1 MQGGCAQ
8 PENVGSGAAVETTR
22 RDVSEA
28 PGSTGAS
35 LAADDVS
42 VAFGGVAALSHVSI
56 EAHGG
61 EVLGLIGPNG
71 AGKTTLFDVLS
82 GIRAPTSGRVRY
94 RGADVTRRSPTW
106 RSRHGI
112 RRTFQR
118 QQMFGWLTVEE
129 NVLVALEWRGGGGG
143 LLADLAAAPSRRRR
157 ERQRRE
163 RTDEVLELCGLLE
176 LRAQPAGKL
185 PIGRARMVEMARA
198 IVDEP
203 QALLLDEPTSGLEA
217 NEARSLGATM
227 QRVCKERGCAVLL
240 VEHDVGF
247 VMEHCDRIVVL
258 NLGQVIA
265 MGSPDDVRDDAA
277 VQEAYLG

>member
-1 MQGGCAQ
+1 MSDTATL
-8 PENVGSGAAVETTR
+8 SAA
-22 RDVSEA
+22 
-28 PGSTGAS
+28 G
-35 LAADDVS
+35 VS
-42 VAFGGVAALSHVSI
+42 VRFGGVTAVSGVSI
-56 EAHGG
+56 DAHAG

-82 GIRAPTSGRVRY
+82 GIRTPSSGHIY
-94 RGADVTRRSPTW
+94 LEGSDITRRSPTW

-118 QQMFGWLTVEE
+118 QQMFGWLTVED

-143 LLADLAAAPSRRRR
+143 LLADLAGLPSRRRHER
-157 ERQRRE
+157 ERRA

-176 LRAQPAGKL
+176 LRNQPAGKL

-203 QALLLDEPTSGLEA
+203 KVLLLDEPTSGLE
-217 NEARSLGATM
+217 ESETRSLGESM
-227 QRVCKERGCAVLL
+227 QRVCKERGCAVIL

-247 VMEHCDRIVVL
+247 VMSHCDRIVVL
-258 NLGQVIA
+258 NLGSVIA
-265 MGSPDDVRDDAA
+265 EGTPDAIRENAV

>member
-1 MQGGCAQ
+1 VST
-8 PENVGSGAAVETTR
+8 PETAVE
-22 RDVSEA
+22 
-28 PGSTGAS
+28 PPSTAAS
-35 LAADDVS
+35 DALCAVDVS
-42 VAFGGVAALSHVSI
+42 VRFGGVVALANVSLESHP
-56 EAHGG
+56 E

-82 GIRAPTSGRVRY
+82 GICPPSSGRIRY
-94 RGADVTRRSPTW
+94 GGDDITRRSPTW

-143 LLADLAAAPSRRRR
+143 LLADLVASPTRRRR
-157 ERQRRE
+157 ERDRRQL
-163 RTDEVLELCGLLE
+163 TDEVLELCGLSDV
-176 LRAQPAGKL
+176 RDQPAGKL

-203 QALLLDEPTSGLEA
+203 RVLLLDEPTSGLEET
-217 NEARSLGATM
+217 EAGSLGVSM
-227 QRVCKERGCAVLL
+227 RRVCKERGCAVVL

-247 VMEHCDRIVVL
+247 VMENCDRIVVL
-258 NLGQVIA
+258 NLGRVIA
-265 MGSPDDVRDDAA
+265 AGPPDVIRDDAA
-277 VQEAYLG
+277 VREAYLG

>member
-1 MQGGCAQ
+1 MA
-8 PENVGSGAAVETTR
+8 EGATL
-22 RDVSEA
+22 
-28 PGSTGAS
+28 
-35 LAADDVS
+35 LADGVS
-42 VAFGGVAALSHVSI
+42 VRFGGVMALSDVTI
-56 EAHGG
+56 DARAG
-61 EVLGLIGPNG
+61 EVVGLIGPTG

-82 GIRAPTSGRVRY
+82 GIRSPTTGRIVY
-94 RGADVTRRSPTW
+94 EGDDVTRRSPTW

-118 QQMFGWLTVEE
+118 QQMFGWLSVED

-143 LLADLAAAPSRRRR
+143 LLADLAGLPTRRRR
-157 ERQRRE
+157 ERERRS

-176 LRAQPAGKL
+176 LRQQPAGKL

-203 QALLLDEPTSGLEA
+203 RVLLLDEPTSGLE
-217 NEARSLGATM
+217 ESETRSLGESV
-227 QRVCKERGCAVLL
+227 QRVCKERGCAVVL

-247 VMEHCDRIVVL
+247 VMKHCDRIVVL
-258 NLGQVIA
+258 NLGRVIA
-265 MGSPDDVRDDAA
+265 QGTPEEIREDAL

>member
-1 MQGGCAQ
+1 
-8 PENVGSGAAVETTR
+8 VETTR

-28 PGSTGAS
+28 PSSTGAA
-35 LAADDVS
+35 LAADDIS
-42 VAFGGVAALSHVSI
+42 VAFGGIAALSKVSI
-56 EAHGG
+56 ETPGG

-94 RGADVTRRSPTW
+94 LGADITRRSPTW

-143 LLADLAAAPSRRRR
+143 LLADLAALPSRRRR
-157 ERQRRE
+157 ERERRT

-203 QALLLDEPTSGLEA
+203 QALLLDEPTSGLEE

-258 NLGQVIA
+258 NLGEVIA
-265 MGSPDDVRDDAA
+265 VGSPEEIRDDAA

>member
-1 MQGGCAQ
+1 LPL
-8 PENVGSGAAVETTR
+8 PEAGIESTLPAPSGVPVLRAV
-22 RDVSEA
+22 
-28 PGSTGAS
+28 
-35 LAADDVS
+35 DVS
-42 VAFGGVAALSHVSI
+42 VRFGGVVALADVSI
-56 EAHGG
+56 ESHAG

-82 GIRAPTSGRVRY
+82 GIRAPSAGRIVY
-94 RGADVTRRSPTW
+94 GGDDITRRSPTW
-106 RSRHGI
+106 RSRRGI

-143 LLADLAAAPSRRRR
+143 LLADLVASPTRRARERDRRRR
-157 ERQRRE
+157 TE
-163 RTDEVLELCGLLE
+163 EVLELCGIADV
-176 LRAQPAGKL
+176 RGQPAGKL

-203 QALLLDEPTSGLEA
+203 RALLLDEPTSGLEE
-217 NEARSLGATM
+217 NEAASLGESIR
-227 QRVCKERGCAVLL
+227 RVCRERACAVVL

-247 VMEHCDRIVVL
+247 VMNHCHRIAVL
-258 NLGQVIA
+258 NVGRVIA
-265 MGSPDDVRDDAA
+265 TGTPDVIRDDAA

>member
-1 MQGGCAQ
+1 VSRPESAVAPSSAATSDPVLCA
-8 PENVGSGAAVETTR
+8 V
-22 RDVSEA
+22 
-28 PGSTGAS
+28 
-35 LAADDVS
+35 DVS
-42 VAFGGVAALSHVSI
+42 VRFGGVVALADVSI
-56 EAHGG
+56 ESHAG

-82 GIRAPTSGRVRY
+82 GIRPPSSGRIRY
-94 RGADVTRRSPTW
+94 GGDEITRRSPTW
-106 RSRHGI
+106 RSRRGI

-143 LLADLAAAPSRRRR
+143 LIADLVASPTRRRR
-157 ERQRRE
+157 ERDRRE
-163 RTDEVLELCGLLE
+163 LTDEVLELCGLSE
-176 LRAQPAGKL
+176 VRDQPAGKL

-203 QALLLDEPTSGLEA
+203 RVLLLDEPTSGLEET
-217 NEARSLGATM
+217 EAASLGVSM
-227 QRVCKERGCAVLL
+227 QRVCKERGCAVVL

-247 VMEHCDRIVVL
+247 VMENCDRIVVL
-258 NLGQVIA
+258 NLGRVIA
-265 MGSPDDVRDDAA
+265 TGPPDVIREDAA

>member
-1 MQGGCAQ
+1 MPDA
-8 PENVGSGAAVETTR
+8 T
-22 RDVSEA
+22 
-28 PGSTGAS
+28 
-35 LAADDVS
+35 LIADDIS
-42 VAFGGVAALSHVSI
+42 VRFGGVMALSQVSL
-56 EAHGG
+56 EARPG

-71 AGKTTLFDVLS
+71 AGKTTLFDALS
-82 GIRAPTSGRVRY
+82 GIRPPTSGRILYEGVDIT
-94 RGADVTRRSPTW
+94 GRSPTW

-118 QQMFGWLTVEE
+118 QQMFGWLSVED

-143 LLADLAAAPSRRRR
+143 LLADLAGLPTRRRR
-157 ERQRRE
+157 ERERRA
-163 RTDEVLELCGLLE
+163 RTDDVLERCGLLE

-203 QALLLDEPTSGLEA
+203 RVLLLDEPTSGLEDS
-217 NEARSLGATM
+217 ETRSLGETLE
-227 QRVCKERGCAVLL
+227 RVCREKGCAVIL

-247 VMEHCDRIVVL
+247 VMRHCDRIVVL
-258 NLGQVIA
+258 NLGRVIA
-265 MGSPDDVRDDAA
+265 EGTPDEIRDDAL

>member
-1 MQGGCAQ
+1 MAT
-8 PENVGSGAAVETTR
+8 AATL
-22 RDVSEA
+22 S
-28 PGSTGAS
+28 
-35 LAADDVS
+35 AADVS
-42 VAFGGVAALSHVSI
+42 VRFGGVAALTSVSLD
-56 EAHGG
+56 AHSG

-82 GIRAPTSGRVRY
+82 GIRPPTTGRIIY
-94 RGADVTRRSPTW
+94 EGDDITKRSPTW

-118 QQMFGWLTVEE
+118 QQMFGWLSVED

-143 LLADLAAAPSRRRR
+143 LVADLAAMPTRRKR
-157 ERQRRE
+157 ERDRRA

-176 LRAQPAGKL
+176 LRDQPAGKL

-203 QALLLDEPTSGLEA
+203 RVLLLDEPTSGLE
-217 NEARSLGATM
+217 ESETRSLGESM
-227 QRVCKERGCAVLL
+227 QRVCKERGCAVIL

-247 VMEHCDRIVVL
+247 VMKHCDRIIVL
-258 NLGQVIA
+258 NLGGVIA
-265 MGSPDDVRDDAA
+265 EGPPDVIRDDTA

>member
-1 MQGGCAQ
+1 VVNRATL
-8 PENVGSGAAVETTR
+8 SAA
-22 RDVSEA
+22 
-28 PGSTGAS
+28 
-35 LAADDVS
+35 DVS
-42 VAFGGVAALSHVSI
+42 VRFGGVAALSDVTI
-56 EAHGG
+56 DARAG
-61 EVLGLIGPNG
+61 EVVGLIGPNG

-82 GIRAPTSGRVRY
+82 GIRAPTSGRIVY
-94 RGADVTRRSPTW
+94 EGDDVTRRSPTW

-118 QQMFGWLTVEE
+118 QQMFGWLSVED

-143 LLADLAAAPSRRRR
+143 LLADLAGLPTRRRR
-157 ERQRRE
+157 ERERRS

-176 LRAQPAGKL
+176 LRQQPAGKL

-203 QALLLDEPTSGLEA
+203 RVLLLDEPTSGLE
-217 NEARSLGATM
+217 ESESRSLGESM
-227 QRVCKERGCAVLL
+227 QRVCKDRGCAVIL

-247 VMEHCDRIVVL
+247 VMKHCDRIVVL
-258 NLGQVIA
+258 NLGRVIA
-265 MGSPDDVRDDAA
+265 QGTPDEIREDAL